1 MDEMVLSGLEPLRIG
16 DYTNFVNIGER
27 CNVAGS
33 KRFCKLIKNNAYD
46 EALAIAKLQVENG
59 GNYGNYIMHTYLF
72 TYQLL
77 RTQKYLPKY
86 AMMYAYPVNFYNLAQ
101 ILDINMDEGMLDGVM
116 AMSKFCNL
124 ISCEPDIAKVPL
136 CLDSSDFAGLFIF
149 FSFTHFTMQ

>member
-59 GNYGNYIMHTYLF
+59 GNYGNYIMPTYLF

-77 RTQKYLPKY
+77 RTQKYLP
-86 AMMYAYPVNFYNLAQ
+86 
-101 ILDINMDEGMLDGVM
+101 
-116 AMSKFCNL
+116 
-124 ISCEPDIAKVPL
+124 
-136 CLDSSDFAGLFIF
+136 
-149 FSFTHFTMQ
+149 T